1 MMFLSDCKNNRIP
14 YVILCLITL
23 GFYGVWAY
31 ELHHTTTADWS
42 DWRFA
47 LIAGALYLFLI
58 YASAIDF
65 SVINTLCMMAA
76 LWGMMALYC
85 VLLTF
90 VACRLPALNASL
102 LDGILETHGVISLLS
117 ALWGRMFQFV
127 RC

>member
-1 MMFLSDCKNNRIP
+1 MFLSDCKNNRIP

-31 ELHHTTTADWS
+31 ELHHTTQADWS

-65 SVINTLCMMAA
+65 SVINTLCIMAV
-76 LWGMMALYC
+76 LWGVMTVLFVLYAFI
-85 VLLTF
+85 TWK
-90 VACRLPALNASL
+90 LPDLGPSL
-102 LDGILETHGVISLLS
+102 INDILMTHFIISLVS
-117 ALWGRMFQFV
+117 AVWGRMFQFV
-127 RC
+127 QY